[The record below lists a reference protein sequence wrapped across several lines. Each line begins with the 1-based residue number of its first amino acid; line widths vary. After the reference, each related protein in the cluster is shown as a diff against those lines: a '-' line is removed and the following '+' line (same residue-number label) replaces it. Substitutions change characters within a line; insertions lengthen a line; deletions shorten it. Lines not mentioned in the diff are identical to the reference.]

1 MPERAD
7 MASLD
12 FSSRFVAYRER
23 IEQVLS
29 DFLPPAALESGG
41 LAVDAAR
48 YSLLGGGKRLRPVL
62 LLAVMEMLSGD
73 PASVDLAM
81 PFAAAIEMIHTYS
94 LIHDDLPCM
103 DDDQLRRGQPT
114 CHVAFG
120 EAIAVLA
127 GDLLL
132 NRAAELML
140 GQIDPHHP
148 GTVAAARII
157 MRASGEQGMI
167 GGQVLDLQAENRR
180 ISLDALRRLHR
191 MKTGALLLAPLQA
204 AIELVRPMEDQSN
217 LRHLTISE
225 RAQAYAALV
234 QYGEAAGLAFQIQD
248 DILDGSSS
256 SDVMGKTIGKDE
268 RDLKSTY
275 VTLLGRDQ
283 AINHLQATLD
293 TAGQALLRL
302 RGFSLETTFLS
313 GLIDYLLVRKS

>member
-1 MPERAD
+1 MPERSS
-7 MASLD
+7 MAGFD
-12 FSSRFVAYRER
+12 FTSRFSAYRER
-23 IEQVLS
+23 IEQVLA
-29 DFLPPAALESGG
+29 DFLPSITAETGG
-41 LAVDAAR
+41 LVVEAAR

-62 LLAVMEMLSGD
+62 LLAVVELLSGD
-73 PASVDLAM
+73 ASSLDRAL

-140 GQIDPHHP
+140 SRIDPGHP
-148 GTVAAARII
+148 GTLAAARLI
-157 MRASGEQGMI
+157 MHASGEQGMI
-167 GGQVLDLQAENRR
+167 GGQVLDLQAENQQ
-180 ISLDALRRLHR
+180 ISLDALQRLHR
-191 MKTGALLLAPLQA
+191 MKTGALLLAPVQA
-204 AIELVRPMEDQSN
+204 AIELVRPVEDRSN
-217 LRHLTISE
+217 LRHLATSE

-234 QYGEAAGLAFQIQD
+234 QYGEATGLAFQIQD

-283 AINHLQATLD
+283 AIKHLQATLE

>member
-1 MPERAD
+1 MPERAST
-7 MASLD
+7 AGLD
-12 FSSRFVAYRER
+12 FTSCFSAYRDR

-29 DFLPPAALESGG
+29 EVLPPTAIETGG

-62 LLAVMEMLSGD
+62 LLAALDMLSGD
-73 PASVDLAM
+73 AALIGQAL
-81 PFAAAIEMIHTYS
+81 PFACAIEMIHTYS

-140 GQIDPHHP
+140 AHIDPHHP
-148 GTVAAARII
+148 GTLAAARTI
-157 MRASGEQGMI
+157 MHAAGEQGMI
-167 GGQVLDLQAENRR
+167 GGQVLDLQAENRQ

-204 AIELVRPMEDQSN
+204 AIELVRLIEDRSALQN
-217 LRHLTISE
+217 LATAE
-225 RAQAYAALV
+225 RTHVYAALA
-234 QYGEAAGLAFQIQD
+234 QYGEAVGLAFQIQD

-256 SDVMGKTIGKDE
+256 SDAMGKTIGKDE

-275 VTLLGRDQ
+275 VTLLGREKAVD
-283 AINHLQATLD
+283 HLQATLE
-293 TAGQALLRL
+293 TARQALLRL
-302 RGFSLETTFLS
+302 RSYDLETGFLS